1 MKNNY
6 IDFSYH
12 FGSNG
17 PNAYFSLCDQ
27 DYSSINNRKGFIEN
41 LGYNPSNLVV
51 PNQVH
56 SDKIKLVDE
65 PCFIEHIDGVITK
78 NKSLVLS
85 VLVADCIPLFLFNP
99 KSEYFALVH
108 SGWRGTD
115 KNICLS
121 TINKLKDQG
130 DSSKDLLAIIG
141 PSIGQCCFEVRSEVS
156 SKFDACYSL
165 KGKKNRMM
173 LNLSEILKD
182 QLIQSG
188 VKRNNIF
195 ISKQCTYCEEELFH
209 SYRRQGSAAGRMVAI
224 CGWH

>member
-1 MKNNY
+1 MKKNY
-6 IDFSYH
+6 IDFSYL

-27 DYSSINNRKGFIEN
+27 DYSSINNRKRFVEH

-65 PCFIEHIDGVITK
+65 PCFIENIDGMITK
-78 NKSLVLS
+78 NKSIVLS

-99 KSEYFALVH
+99 KSEYIALVH

-115 KNICLS
+115 KNISLNV
-121 TINKLKDQG
+121 INKLKDQG
-130 DSSKDLLAIIG
+130 DSPNDILAVIG
-141 PSIGQCCFEVRSEVS
+141 PSIGQCCFEVGPEVS
-156 SKFDACYSL
+156 SKFDACYSF
-165 KGKKNRMM
+165 KGKKDRMM
-173 LNLSEILKD
+173 LNLVEILKD
-182 QLIQSG
+182 QLIHSG

-195 ISKQCTYCEEELFH
+195 MSEKCTYCEKELFH
-209 SYRRQGSAAGRMVAI
+209 SYRRQGSSAGRMVAI